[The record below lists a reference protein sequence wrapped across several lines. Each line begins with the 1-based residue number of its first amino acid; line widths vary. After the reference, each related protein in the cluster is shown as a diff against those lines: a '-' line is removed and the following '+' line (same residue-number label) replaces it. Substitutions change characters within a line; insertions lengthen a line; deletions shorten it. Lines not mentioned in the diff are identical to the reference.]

1 MNTIQNKRQLSIIQK
16 YSNANVVREFKE
28 MSRKERKEKELLR
41 KNMMIEK
48 SQNLKSLE
56 EKALIA
62 WKNREKDK
70 VSKEIRKKTSEI
82 KNYFWLNNKV
92 ARNTSVQDNKIRRKT
107 RFYRPKMDPLP
118 YLKKIR
124 EKLSKSVEDEDVF
137 IPKSEE
143 ALSLVIPIEKFS
155 FRSFVK
161 SNR

>member
-1 MNTIQNKRQLSIIQK
+1 
-16 YSNANVVREFKE
+16 
-28 MSRKERKEKELLR
+28 
-41 KNMMIEK
+41 
-48 SQNLKSLE
+48 
-56 EKALIA
+56 
-62 WKNREKDK
+62 
-70 VSKEIRKKTSEI
+70 
-82 KNYFWLNNKV
+82 
-92 ARNTSVQDNKIRRKT
+92 
-107 RFYRPKMDPLP
+107 MDPLP